1 MSGELIVRYMS
12 IPCQRID
19 SNYCLF
25 CRAIEAAAD
34 GTSDVVGMAY
44 WWSNC
49 IQLRWML
56 WAMCHGGEM
65 SEDGS
70 MAEDAQGMDEFDWV
84 MKVGDISSQTHE
96 GCEADVK
103 WRHAEQQVLLSFPS
117 LAYIDRWYFC
127 AISIFNAIQYP
138 SQI

>member
-1 MSGELIVRYMS
+1 MGLLV
-12 IPCQRID
+12 
-19 SNYCLF
+19 

-34 GTSDVVGMAY
+34 GCSDVIGMAY

-70 MAEDAQGMDEFDWV
+70 MAEEAAGMDEFDWV
-84 MKVGDISSQTHE
+84 MKVSSSSAPQYDITPRSQ
-96 GCEADVK
+96 C
-103 WRHAEQQVLLSFPS
+103 
-117 LAYIDRWYFC
+117 
-127 AISIFNAIQYP
+127 
-138 SQI
+138 

>member
-1 MSGELIVRYMS
+1 MV
-12 IPCQRID
+12 IPKC
-19 SNYCLF
+19 C

-34 GTSDVVGMAY
+34 GCSDVIGMAY

-70 MAEDAQGMDEFDWV
+70 IAEEASGMDEFDWV
-84 MKVGDISSQTHE
+84 MKVRKKRREEKQKKRKEKKRKEKTTPWCQS
-96 GCEADVK
+96 K
-103 WRHAEQQVLLSFPS
+103 
-117 LAYIDRWYFC
+117 
-127 AISIFNAIQYP
+127 
-138 SQI
+138 

>member
-1 MSGELIVRYMS
+1 MGLLV
-12 IPCQRID
+12 
-19 SNYCLF
+19 

-34 GTSDVVGMAY
+34 GCSDVIGMAY

-70 MAEDAQGMDEFDWV
+70 MAEEAAGMDEFDWV
-84 MKVGDISSQTHE
+84 MKVSSSSAPQHNMT
-96 GCEADVK
+96 
-103 WRHAEQQVLLSFPS
+103 PS
-117 LAYIDRWYFC
+117 PQC
-127 AISIFNAIQYP
+127 
-138 SQI
+138 